1 MTRQAP
7 RLDDFDPGTAR
18 RIAMTV
24 SCTDADAIP
33 KVEGAGQIRDH
44 GGRRVQVMHNGLIVE
59 EGGYYGAWMTEV
71 IRTLQGHHEPQEERV
86 FDAIVRRLRDDGA
99 PCVMI
104 EFGSFWAYYSLWF
117 CHTLP
122 GSRAVA
128 LEPDFPYLGVG
139 RRNAALNGFS
149 DRITFFHAAIGAQP
163 GHLLAFPAESDGQ
176 PHEVVQHDL
185 ASLMKAANLERVDLV
200 LADVQGAET
209 VLLER
214 ARGDLQAGRVRFLI
228 VSTHHHSISGD
239 PLTHQRA
246 LSLLLDAGAHVISEH
261 SVAESFSG
269 DGLIAVSF
277 DARDND
283 FVVPVSHARSKDSL
297 FGELEV
303 DLAAARRQCTDAE
316 QAARAARDQVD
327 RLDDQLR
334 RLTAERDALGAQ
346 LAQSI
351 EAREALDAQCA
362 GLIEARDALRTEIDA
377 ITGTKVWRWAQG
389 PRDLYGRVRRP

>member
-1 MTRQAP
+1 VTRQAP

-139 RRNAALNGFS
+139 RRNAALNGS
-149 DRITFFHAAIGAQP
+149 TT
-163 GHLLAFPAESDGQ
+163 
-176 PHEVVQHDL
+176 
-185 ASLMKAANLERVDLV
+185 ASPSSTRRSERSPV
-200 LADVQGAET
+200 T
-209 VLLER
+209 CSRSPPR
-214 ARGDLQAGRVRFLI
+214 ATDSRTKSC
-228 VSTHHHSISGD
+228 ST
-239 PLTHQRA
+239 T
-246 LSLLLDAGAHVISEH
+246 SLH
-261 SVAESFSG
+261 
-269 DGLIAVSF
+269 
-277 DARDND
+277 
-283 FVVPVSHARSKDSL
+283 
-297 FGELEV
+297 
-303 DLAAARRQCTDAE
+303 
-316 QAARAARDQVD
+316 
-327 RLDDQLR
+327 
-334 RLTAERDALGAQ
+334 
-346 LAQSI
+346 
-351 EAREALDAQCA
+351 
-362 GLIEARDALRTEIDA
+362 
-377 ITGTKVWRWAQG
+377 
-389 PRDLYGRVRRP
+389 